1 VADEEAL
8 RKEAV
13 RMRVAGQTEV
23 EVAEELGRSVRWV
36 RKWLARWRETPDD
49 PDWARSRSRA
59 PGSSPQATNEEIVEQ
74 VLAARRKLEEDP
86 RAQRGAAAV
95 AWQLEV
101 MGMPADDIPQ
111 ARTIQRIISRAGLA
125 QPRRRG
131 GTSYTPRGVPYP
143 CPARDAGPGELHEAD
158 PVGPRWLDGGEK
170 VHSLNVM
177 DIGTHRVALEPIARQ
192 RPIWLAE
199 GLIDAWGR
207 LGLPQIVQLDNHSS
221 LRGGIGDPRRFGPVV
236 KAALS
241 LGVVPRFVPLSEP
254 WRQGAIEHFQD
265 VFDTNFF
272 RAERFTD
279 LDQLRDRA
287 GVFERF
293 HNARHHY
300 STLSGATPDK
310 ATADADL
317 DLAFPPDSF
326 EPPDQLPETGRI
338 EAIRFIR
345 SDCDLDLFGEHITL
359 PDPAEHSYVT
369 ATIDL
374 DHHDLTVIDTDG
386 EVLHR
391 SHHPVH

>member
-1 VADEEAL
+1 MADEEAL
-8 RKEAV
+8 RKDAV
-13 RMRVAGQTEV
+13 RMRAAGQTEAD
-23 EVAEELGRSVRWV
+23 VAEQLGRSVRWV
-36 RKWLARWRETPDD
+36 RKWVARWRQDPDD

-59 PGSSPQATNEEIVEQ
+59 PDLSPQATPEEIVDQ
-74 VLAARRKLEEDP
+74 VLAARRKLQEDP

-95 AWQLEV
+95 AWQLKV
-101 MGMPADDIPQ
+101 MGLPEEQIPP

-125 QPRRRG
+125 QPRRRS

-143 CPARDAGPGELHEAD
+143 CPAREAGPGELHEAD
-158 PVGPRWLDGGEK
+158 PVGPRWLDGGQK

-177 DIGTHRVALEPIARQ
+177 DVGTHRVALEPIARQ
-192 RPIWLAE
+192 RPIWLAQA
-199 GLIDAWGR
+199 LIDAWRR
-207 LGLPQIVQLDNHSS
+207 LGLPQVVQLDNHSS
-221 LRGGIGDPRRFGPVV
+221 LRGGIDAPRRFGPVV
-236 KAALS
+236 KAAVA

-272 RAERFTD
+272 RAERFAD
-279 LDQLRDRA
+279 LAQLQQRA
-287 GVFERF
+287 AVFEQF
-293 HNARHHY
+293 HNTRHHY
-300 STLSGATPDK
+300 STLAGATPDK

-317 DLAFPPDSF
+317 KSAFPPDGF
-326 EPPDQLPETGRI
+326 EPPDQLAESGRI

-359 PDPAEHSYVT
+359 PDNAAHRYVT

-386 EVLHR
+386 QILHR
-391 SHHPVH
+391 SHHPIH